1 MEKNPADPEENKSR
15 TDAAVGGR
23 GEVHLEAGD
32 VLLALPIEHRH
43 VPSLSLQ
50 RFAISQGSVSIVSA
64 LA

>member
-32 VLLALPIEHRH
+32 VLLALPIESTIAMFLLSPFSAL
-43 VPSLSLQ
+43 PSLKGQ
-50 RFAISQGSVSIVSA
+50 
-64 LA
+64 